1 METREQILSHD
12 WSPEFI
18 TGMENRMVQSHY
30 KYGPVKENYP
40 THLASAI
47 GSLDKRLELY
57 KQTGNR
63 EYLMDIANFAM
74 IEYMYPQHKDAHF
87 RVVPS
92 EESPGL
98 VGISAKELMEGQD
111 DD

>member
-1 METREQILSHD
+1 VDTREQILSRD
-12 WSPEFI
+12 YSQEFDKGRQDRI
-18 TGMENRMVQSHY
+18 VQSWY
-30 KYGPVKENYP
+30 KYGYASENYP
-40 THLASAI
+40 TGLASAI
-47 GSLDKRLELY
+47 GSLYKRLELY

-74 IEYMYPQHKDAHF
+74 IEYMYPQHPNAHY

-98 VGISAKELMEGQD
+98 DGISAKELMEK
-111 DD
+111 

>member
-1 METREQILSHD
+1 MESREQILSRD
-12 WSPEFI
+12 YSFDFDKGRQDRI
-18 TGMENRMVQSHY
+18 VQSYY
-30 KYGPVKENYP
+30 KYGWMSETYP
-40 THLASAI
+40 NGLASAI

-63 EYLMDIANFAM
+63 EYLMDVANFAM
-74 IEYMYPQHKDAHF
+74 IEYMYPQHPNAHF

-98 VGISAKELMEGQD
+98 DGISAKELLGE
-111 DD
+111 

>member
-1 METREQILSHD
+1 MDTIEQILAKD
-12 WSPEFI
+12 WSPDFI
-18 TGMENRMVQSHY
+18 NGMQNRIVQSHY
-30 KYGPVKENYP
+30 KYGWMSDTYP
-40 THLASAI
+40 TILASAI

-74 IEYMYPQHKDAHF
+74 IEYMYPQHPKAHF

-98 VGISAKELMEGQD
+98 DGISAKELMDNG
-111 DD
+111 